1 MFWYPVGCFSLE
13 AITDINLEIQTTE
26 VCHDHAFFGDAD
38 TAAAAAADDD
48 DNVDDFNN
56 QDMCAATFPTN
67 AGLRRTMLRLKTIT
81 RQN

>member
-1 MFWYPVGCFSLE
+1 MGCFSLE

-38 TAAAAAADDD
+38 TAAAADDDDDDD

-56 QDMCAATFPTN
+56 QGMCAATFPTN